1 MTTPPNLLPHR
12 WGRDEVTTFFDAA
25 RTQQFASFDNFPG
38 YVERL
43 TAIDVT
49 FRKAIEALNHS
60 KDWFAGTFL
69 LRSHSNFLGACLLAW
84 SGQVPESY
92 ALFRSTLENAL
103 YGLYISKTPG
113 SWETWLRRHDTEQS
127 KKQVRNEFQI
137 GKLLTF
143 AKSIDPAEGKVAE
156 TLYER
161 AIDHGAHPN
170 ERALMQTLELE
181 LDQQGSQAH
190 LTMNYLIGNT
200 PALEM
205 ALKTSAQ
212 VGVCTLSLFQ
222 RVLSTRF
229 AILGI
234 DLELDKLR
242 KGL

>member
-1 MTTPPNLLPHR
+1 MATPPNLPPPR
-12 WGRDEVTTFFDAA
+12 WGRDEITTFFDTA

-43 TAIDVT
+43 TAIDLA

-69 LRSHSNFLGACLLAW
+69 LRSHSNLLGACILAW

-92 ALFRSTLENAL
+92 ALFRSMLENAL

-137 GKLLTF
+137 VKLLQF
-143 AKSIDPAEGKVAE
+143 AKSIDPAEGLVAE

-170 ERALMQTLELE
+170 ERALMQTLELNGR
-181 LDQQGSQAH
+181 GSQAH

-200 PALEM
+200 QALEM

-222 RVLSTRF
+222 RVLSMRF

-234 DLELDKLR
+234 DIELDKLR